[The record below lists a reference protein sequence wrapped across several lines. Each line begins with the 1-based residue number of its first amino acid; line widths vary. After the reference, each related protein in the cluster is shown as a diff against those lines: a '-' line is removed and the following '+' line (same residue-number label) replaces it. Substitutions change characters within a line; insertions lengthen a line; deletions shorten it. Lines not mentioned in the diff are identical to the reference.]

1 MNIFKKTGDKMENF
15 NRDLE
20 SNNNYHLEFLN

>member
-20 SNNNYHLEFLN
+20 SNNNYYLEFLN